1 MHWWWRPHVNLKWRC
16 VSTSRHGVTFQKN
29 FHIHLLGN
37 CKFWTLGQPFKFS
50 GHYMYHSSVVTI
62 RTTAQWSLYAPQFSG
77 HYMHHSSVVT
87 ICTTKL
93 WHHIYFF
100 RNILKIITDISLIDW
115 SNGRRNLLSG
125 KERKECLS
133 KYRLTVNTG
142 WLQSSLSKIKIEVCR
157 PSNKSNAVSE
167 MAEH

>member
-87 ICTTKL
+87 ICTTVQWSL
-93 WHHIYFF
+93 YVHQFSGHYMYLSSVVTICTTVQWSLYVQQFSGHYMYNSSVDTICTTVQWSLYVPPNSDTIF
-100 RNILKIITDISLIDW
+100 ISFVTF
-115 SNGRRNLLSG
+115 
-125 KERKECLS
+125 S
-133 KYRLTVNTG
+133 K
-142 WLQSSLSKIKIEVCR
+142 
-157 PSNKSNAVSE
+157 
-167 MAEH
+167 